1 MIALSHASQPCLN
14 TPDLSLILPSY
25 RDAGRALHSAMT
37 LGDFFA
43 SGSLTWEVVIVD
55 DGGGDF
61 SQEWQDLEPIRLCRF
76 EANRGKGAAVRAGM
90 LAARGRVRIYTDA
103 DLPYGMEL
111 FQVITEY
118 ILERGFHVVIGD
130 RTLPDSSYALDVGWK
145 RRLAS
150 SVYSTLVGKL
160 VTGGFFDTQCGL
172 KGFRGDV
179 AEALFSI
186 SRIDRFAF
194 DAEIIYLSLL
204 HRLDIKRVPV
214 RLRKNESSSIRLLR
228 DSTRMFADTLGIKRN
243 QLRGMYRSRKL
254 EEIVSRDH
262 HAMSTKAA
270 VACDSRDE
278 YGLVACDLPQNSHE

>member
-1 MIALSHASQPCLN
+1 MIAQSFAPQPSS
-14 TPDLSLILPSY
+14 TAPDLSLILPSY
-25 RDAGRALHSAMT
+25 RDATRALHSALS

-43 SGSLTWEVVIVD
+43 SSSLSWEVVIVD

-61 SQEWQDLEPIRLCRF
+61 GAEWQELEPIRLCRL

-90 LAARGRVRIYTDA
+90 LAARGQVRIYTDA

-145 RRLAS
+145 RRVAS
-150 SVYSTLVGKL
+150 SVYSRLVGKL

-214 RLRKNESSSIRLLR
+214 RLRRNESSSIRLFR
-228 DSTRMFADTLGIKRN
+228 DSTKMFADTLGIKRN
-243 QLRGMYRSRKL
+243 QLRGLYRSREL

-262 HAMSTKAA
+262 HAMSTKAIIPR
-270 VACDSRDE
+270 DSADE
-278 YGLVACDLPQNSHE
+278 YGLVACDVPQNSSD